1 LGNMRDLARILHDKR
16 IKRGA
21 IGFDFPETKISVDVY
36 GWPTMI
42 KPYKRN
48 TATGIIEEFMIAAN
62 ETVAENY
69 FWLESP
75 FVYRSHEEPDPE
87 KFIRLREFVACFS
100 YTLKGQHP
108 SSIQALL
115 AKAEGSPEEHII
127 NRMVLQSLKQ
137 ARYTSQSLGHFGL
150 ASKYYCHFTSPIRR
164 YPDLQIHRIIKEHLS
179 GKIDEERIDEL
190 NTRMPEVCD
199 HCSKAERAAE
209 TAERDVT
216 HMKKAQFMSDKVG
229 RVFSGIISGMHSRG
243 IYVELP
249 NTVEGMIHMRDLK
262 GDRFVFDKNRMC
274 VRGELTKKVYNI
286 GDRVKVKVA
295 KVNVQAREIDFELLQ

>member
-1 LGNMRDLARILHDKR
+1 
-16 IKRGA
+16 
-21 IGFDFPETKISVDVY
+21 
-36 GWPTMI
+36 
-42 KPYKRN
+42 
-48 TATGIIEEFMIAAN
+48 MIAAN

-164 YPDLQIHRIIKEHLS
+164 YPDLQIHRIIKESLS
-179 GKIDEERIDEL
+179 GSLTKVRRKHYNEILTEIAKQSSERERRAEETER
-190 NTRMPEVCD
+190 EVNKLK
-199 HCSKAERAAE
+199 KAEYMGSHLGE
-209 TAERDVT
+209 IYDGV
-216 HMKKAQFMSDKVG
+216 
-229 RVFSGIISGMHSRG
+229 ISGVTAWG
-243 IYVELP
+243 FYVELP
-249 NTVEGMIHMRDLK
+249 NTVEGLVHIRTIRGDYFIFDERTMRLV
-262 GDRFVFDKNRMC
+262 GRRNGSSYRL
-274 VRGELTKKVYNI
+274 GQP
-286 GDRVKVKVA
+286 VKVWVKA
-295 KVNVQAREIDFELLQ
+295 ADKWSRLIDFELV